1 MKKIIFSLAACCFA
15 FFATAQDT
23 IVLTDASR
31 IVAKVTSITPDNIS
45 YLRFDNQSGPSYTV
59 LRSKVNA
66 IIYANGVKEVY
77 NDLAQFPAPVA
88 APTPAPAPAATPVV
102 SNSSTTPAQATSTPS
117 GDNRT
122 FFGRLFDDQ
131 PVASRRPSGSHPR
144 IHFEAHL
151 ALSARIS
158 FGAQWND
165 GYVNN
170 GAFNYE
176 YAGDKGK
183 GFASGGPG
191 VNVDLGVNINEM
203 FFVGLGLQYA
213 ANFFGPS
220 VTPSNIASAND
231 KVLSTSFISQS
242 MPIYAVGKV
251 YVGRDRVRAAF
262 DAALGFYPSPWVHA
276 SIDTR
281 AIMDG
286 NRNVFDNR
294 PLGGL
299 YLRLTAGVEVERYF
313 FGLGY
318 ELSTATSSSNIIADN
333 FLFLKAG
340 IRLF

>member
-77 NDLAQFPAPVA
+77 NDLAQSPAPVA
-88 APTPAPAPAATPVV
+88 APAPAPAPAATPVV

-117 GDNRT
+117 GDNRS
-122 FFGRLFDDQ
+122 FLGRLFDDQ
-131 PVASRRPSGSHPR
+131 PVASRRPSGNHPR
-144 IHFEAHL
+144 IHFEANI

-158 FGAQWND
+158 FGAQWREAYVKND
-165 GYVNN
+165 
-170 GAFNYE
+170 AFPCN
-176 YAGDKGK
+176 YAGDPK
-183 GFASGGPG
+183 GFVSGGPG

-203 FFVGLGLQYA
+203 FFVGLGFQYA

-220 VTPSNIASAND
+220 VTPSYIASAND
-231 KVLSTSFISQS
+231 KVLSTSSISQS
-242 MPIYAVGKV
+242 IPIYAVGKV
-251 YVGRDRVRAAF
+251 YIGRDRIRATF
-262 DAALGFYPSPWVHA
+262 DAALGFFPSPWVHT

-281 AIMDG
+281 DLNNGERTIV
-286 NRNVFDNR
+286 NSR

-299 YLRLTAGVEVERYF
+299 YLRLSAGVEVDRYN

-318 ELSTATSSSNIIADN
+318 ELCTGSSSEAIVADN

-340 IRLF
+340 VRLF